1 MGGPTKM
8 ILRVGP
14 PPPSIQVVQHF
25 TGPAFT
31 GGRTFVGH
39 LPRLGFGFAS
49 AIVLARIRNDFAWIW
64 AVDRTVIE
72 PIAAGGH
79 RPNS

>member
-31 GGRTFVGH
+31 GAEH
-39 LPRLGFGFAS
+39 LLAIYHALG
-49 AIVLARIRNDFAWIW
+49 LALQ
-64 AVDRTVIE
+64 V
-72 PIAAGGH
+72 P
-79 RPNS
+79 